1 MTLIFGQ
8 FPQRAFASR
17 QFASRAIVG
26 SVAEEVDVPSS
37 ILGSGP
43 PARRR
48 RLLLK
53 RNEMS
58 NEKSELDEEILA
70 AITVFIT
77 LENN

>member
-1 MTLIFGQ
+1 MILIFGQ
-8 FPQRAFASR
+8 FPQRAFVSG

-26 SVAEEVDVPSS
+26 SVAEEITPPSS

-43 PARRR
+43 PATRR

-53 RNEMS
+53 RNELS
-58 NEKSELDEEILA
+58 NENSELDEEIMA
-70 AITVFIT
+70 AITVFVT